1 MVISSVAG
9 AYEAE
14 DIESRTSIIQDEGQ
28 TFYKLNNKAA
38 SELSPFHETYHA
50 SIKVDNYRSS
60 QRDLDHSRGEE
71 DLIMSPDGAA
81 ETEGIEVIDFAR
93 PVSLTAK
100 KTAEDVEAGHATIV
114 SVDVTKQSYE
124 DVTDEAADAMHNCSS
139 N

>member
-1 MVISSVAG
+1 MSSVAG

-14 DIESRTSIIQDEGQ
+14 DLESRTSIIQDEGQ

-50 SIKVDNYRSS
+50 SVKVDNYRSS
-60 QRDLDHSRGEE
+60 QRELDHARDEE
-71 DLIMSPDGAA
+71 DLILSPEDGVA

-100 KTAEDVEAGHATIV
+100 KAAEMLEVGHATIV
-114 SVDVTKQSYE
+114 SMTKQSYE
-124 DVTDEAADAMHNCSS
+124 DVNEEAAESIKNCNS

>member
-1 MVISSVAG
+1 MSSVAG

-50 SIKVDNYRSS
+50 SVKVDNYRSS

-71 DLIMSPDGAA
+71 DLILSPEDGVP

-100 KTAEDVEAGHATIV
+100 KAAEDLEAGHASIV
-114 SVDVTKQSYE
+114 SMTKQSYE
-124 DVTDEAADAMHNCSS
+124 DVNEEPAETIQNCNS